1 MEKTMGPMISLGHRG
16 NRSGGGQ
23 SLFIHKHLAYS
34 MPDIIL
40 GTLQISIHLT
50 CILILKGKYFY
61 SILRMRKQA
70 S

>member
-1 MEKTMGPMISLGHRG
+1 MGPMTILGHRG

-23 SLFIHKHLAYS
+23 SLFIHEHLAYS

-40 GTLQISIHLT
+40 GTLQTSIHLT
-50 CILILKGKYFY
+50 CILILYGKYFY
-61 SILRMRKQA
+61 SILQMRKQG